1 VKQSSKSTR
10 SSRYGVVLLGAPAL
24 VSAALAASALAAS
37 ALAVSVPAFA
47 ARTAGPHTSS
57 AIPGIHPRLNWAVG
71 YSQNGTKADINQI
84 LHWNGTKWLA
94 N

>member
-1 VKQSSKSTR
+1 MKQSSKSTR
-10 SSRYGVVLLGAPAL
+10 SSRYGVVLLG
-24 VSAALAASALAAS
+24 
-37 ALAVSVPAFA
+37 
-47 ARTAGPHTSS
+47 
-57 AIPGIHPRLNWAVG
+57 GIHPRLNWAVG